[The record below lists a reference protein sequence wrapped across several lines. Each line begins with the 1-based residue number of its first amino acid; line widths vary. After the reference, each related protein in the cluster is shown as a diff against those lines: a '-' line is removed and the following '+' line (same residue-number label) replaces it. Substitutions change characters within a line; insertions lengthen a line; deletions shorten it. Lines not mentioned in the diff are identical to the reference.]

1 MLPILTP
8 EQMRSAEA
16 TSVKAG
22 ATVPDLTARAGEQI
36 ADWVDRQVITWGQ
49 GTQVAAALVGPG
61 NNGGDALVALA
72 GLVQRG
78 WDCFALLVQRGDFGD
93 LPADQELLDQITT
106 IDDPAALHDAH
117 VILDGIYG
125 IGGRAEL
132 EEQVAAAITAAVHI
146 RHEHGVPLV
155 AIDCPTGVDPATG
168 EAHDGAFPADVTL
181 CIQFPKSGLL
191 KMPAASFAGE
201 LEVLDIGIEKPDDFD
216 GALMLT
222 AAGTRD
228 RLPARGAYA
237 HKSQAGGLLVVG
249 GSPSY
254 FGAPRLTA
262 EAALRS
268 GPGYVGLAAPRSVIG
283 TIAGQAP
290 EVIYHPTSESDG
302 RQSARTIVEALDGEH
317 IRYTALVIGPGIGR
331 DRVADNLMAALFNKT
346 EQSAEGSDPADVAF
360 GIPRRAVTQG
370 ASEASGRAI
379 ERIPVVID
387 ADALNWL
394 AQQDDWP
401 ALLSD
406 INAVLTPHPGEM
418 ARLLQ
423 KEVDEVTE
431 DPFATA
437 LKAAKSWGQVVVFKV
452 GYTAVAHPDGALLVS
467 PRAPSEL
474 ATAGTGDTLS
484 GIIGGLL
491 AQGLS
496 PLDAAASAVYLGAQ
510 VGKFARDELGALS
523 VVARDVIHYLPF
535 AISELQQPQWER

>member
-16 TSVKAG
+16 ASVKAG
-22 ATVPDLTARAGEQI
+22 IAEPNLMARAGEQI
-36 ADWVDRQVITWGQ
+36 ANWVDRQVITWGQ

-78 WDCFALLVQRGDFGD
+78 WDCCALLVGREGFGEV
-93 LPADQELLDQITT
+93 PAGAELLEQITI
-106 IDDPAALHDAH
+106 IDDPLALHNAH

-125 IGGRAEL
+125 IGGRADL
-132 EEQVAAAITAAVHI
+132 DEQAISAIAAAAHNRSTHRI
-146 RHEHGVPLV
+146 PLV
-155 AIDCPTGVDPATG
+155 AIDCPSGVDPTTG
-168 EAHDGAFPADVTL
+168 TTHERAFPADVTL

-191 KMPAASFAGE
+191 KEPAASVAGE
-201 LEVLDIGIEKPDDFD
+201 LEVLDIGIDAPDDFD
-216 GALMLT
+216 GPRMLT
-222 AAGTRD
+222 AAGARD
-228 RLPARGAYA
+228 RLPSRGAYA
-237 HKSQAGGLLVVG
+237 HKRSAGGLLVVG

-254 FGAPRLTA
+254 YGAPRLTA

-283 TIAGQAP
+283 TIAGQVP

-302 RQSARTIVEALDGEH
+302 RQSARAIVEALGGEDS
-317 IRYTALVIGPGIGR
+317 RYTALVIGPGIGR
-331 DRVADNLMAALFNKT
+331 DRVADDLMGALFEKT
-346 EQSAEGSDPADVAF
+346 EQSTESDAPGDIAF
-360 GIPRRAVTQG
+360 GIPRRSVTPSAG
-370 ASEASGRAI
+370 EESGRAI
-379 ERIPVVID
+379 ERVPVVLD

-394 AQQDDWP
+394 AKQDDWTS
-401 ALLSD
+401 LLD
-406 INAVLTPHPGEM
+406 GIDAVLTPHPGEM
-418 ARLLQ
+418 ARLL
-423 KEVDEVTE
+423 ERDVDEVTE
-431 DPFATA
+431 DPLVTA
-437 LKAAKSWGQVVVFKV
+437 QEAARTWGQTVVFKV
-452 GYTAVAHPDGALLVS
+452 GFTAVAHPDGTLLVS

-496 PLDAAASAVYLGAQ
+496 PLDAAACAIYLGAQ
-510 VGKFARDELGALS
+510 AGRLARDEMGALS
-523 VVARDVIHYLPF
+523 VVARDVIRFLPF